1 MTILEAFMA
10 SIESEAKQR
19 RHSGFLG
26 WLDAYEDVASLT
38 LPELKYAWAEF
49 KEVAWNGEID
59 YPQPDFW
66 YEGKWRPIT
75 RW

>member
-1 MTILEAFMA
+1 MTIFEAFMA

-19 RHSGFLG
+19 RHAGFLE

-38 LPELKYAWAEF
+38 LPELKCAWVEF
-49 KEVAWNGEID
+49 RAVVWAGEVD
-59 YPQPDFW
+59 YPEPYFW
-66 YEGKWRPIT
+66 YEGKWESIT